1 LADDLTQRPYRSSD
15 SIARATP
22 AKSSGAERAGD
33 SASDPLAELA
43 RLIGQTDP
51 FAEYGRAR
59 APGVPEQR
67 STAAPDAPG
76 YHSALPAA
84 DADLA
89 ELAATFAALARR
101 GAAERRLAL
110 AVLRDIAD
118 YVERRPS
125 RPR

>member
-1 LADDLTQRPYRSSD
+1 MTSLTRCARRADRR
-15 SIARATP
+15 
-22 AKSSGAERAGD
+22 
-33 SASDPLAELA
+33 
-43 RLIGQTDP
+43 
-51 FAEYGRAR
+51 
-59 APGVPEQR
+59 
-67 STAAPDAPG
+67 
-76 YHSALPAA
+76 PAA